1 MRYNLRVL
9 LPAISVSLILM
20 FSAVLA
26 HAEEGAAV
34 TEKIAADSIKSATSS
49 RGKVASVNGVAVSQE
64 RFNTAM
70 APYQQQ
76 IDALGEGTVTA
87 EKLAEIK
94 TTVLENLICNELLYQ
109 ESHKIGIKVEE
120 KEINEAY
127 DSRKAQFASEAEF
140 LETLNQYKFTTD
152 EFKDQIKWGLS
163 IQHFINKQF
172 TISDEEAKQ
181 FYNDNPDEFLEPAQ
195 AKVSHIMIMVDSS
208 ADQAKKEAAKKQLEE
223 ALKRLKAGEDFAAL
237 AKEVS
242 EDIDTK
248 ENGGDLDYFYK
259 GQMVQYMG
267 DKVQA
272 FEDASFALK
281 PGEISNIVETGYGYH
296 IIKLIDKKDP
306 TKIGYDSSKE
316 DIMSYLQNS
325 KVNKYV
331 TELRAKAKVEI
342 FLAD

>member
-9 LPAISVSLILM
+9 LQAISASLVFI
-20 FSAVLA
+20 FAAVLV
-26 HAEEGAAV
+26 HAEEGTA
-34 TEKIAADSIKSATSS
+34 IADRSTSGSNKSATSNQ
-49 RGKVASVNGVAVSQE
+49 GKVASVNGVAISQE
-64 RFNTAM
+64 RFDSAM
-70 APYQQQ
+70 SPYQLQ
-76 IDALGEGTVTA
+76 IDALGEGMVTA
-87 EKLAEIK
+87 EKLTEIK
-94 TTVLENLICNELLYQ
+94 TTVLENLIYNELLYQ
-109 ESHKIGIKVEE
+109 ESQKIGIKVEE

-127 DSRKAQFASEAEF
+127 DSRKAQFSSETEF
-140 LETLNQYKFTTD
+140 LETLNLYKFTAA
-152 EFKDQIKWGLS
+152 EFKDQIRWGLS
-163 IQHFINKQF
+163 IQYFINKQF
-172 TISDEEAKQ
+172 TVSDEEAKQ

-281 PGEISNIVETGYGYH
+281 PGEISDIVETGYGYH

-306 TKIGYDSSKE
+306 TKISFDISKE
-316 DIMSYLQNS
+316 DIMSYLQNN